1 MPIIKNILLS
11 AAAAL
16 IAAAPASSATR
27 SKKSDINA
35 NINIFTSVVKELQ
48 SNYVDTIDMEATV
61 RTGIDAML
69 YKLDPY
75 TEYFPRQEQQE
86 FRNINAGEYGGIG
99 SYIMERDS
107 AVYISGPQEG
117 APAAL
122 CGLRWGDK
130 ILMIDTV
137 DVKGLGHSKVSEML
151 KGPRGTRVKVKVQ
164 RPFVQDSI
172 LTFDIKRDR
181 ITIPA
186 VGYYTELPGGIG
198 YIMLSQYSEKS
209 DAEVRSALLDL
220 VNNHR
225 IKGLILDLR
234 DNGGGYLESAVKILG
249 YFLPKGTEVLR
260 TRGRGILNEKVYKTT
275 SKPIAPN
282 LPLVVLT
289 DGGTASASE
298 ITAGALQDLDRAVII
313 GSRSFGKGLV
323 QSTFSL
329 PYDGMVK
336 ITTAKYY
343 IPSGRLIQAIDYSHR
358 NADGSAQRIADSLT
372 TEFRTANGRIVRD
385 GGGIT
390 PHIAI
395 ELPEVSRLT
404 YNVVTD
410 NWIFDYANRFA
421 ATTPSIPSPDDFVV
435 TDSIYDDFK
444 SFIDPAK
451 LDYDKV
457 SKTMM
462 EQMRKVATVEGYM
475 TDSLEQQFKI
485 IEQMM
490 SHSLDKDLD
499 THRAAIQPYLERDI
513 VERYYYQ
520 KGAIAKA
527 LHGDKTVEE
536 AVAVLTDPKR
546 YSELL
551 KPATDK
557 PSGK

>member
-1 MPIIKNILLS
+1 M
-11 AAAAL
+11 
-16 IAAAPASSATR
+16 
-27 SKKSDINA
+27 
-35 NINIFTSVVKELQ
+35 
-48 SNYVDTIDMEATV
+48 
-61 RTGIDAML
+61 
-69 YKLDPY
+69 
-75 TEYFPRQEQQE
+75 
-86 FRNINAGEYGGIG
+86 
-99 SYIMERDS
+99 
-107 AVYISGPQEG
+107 
-117 APAAL
+117 
-122 CGLRWGDK
+122 
-130 ILMIDTV
+130 
-137 DVKGLGHSKVSEML
+137 
-151 KGPRGTRVKVKVQ
+151 
-164 RPFVQDSI
+164 
-172 LTFDIKRDR
+172 
-181 ITIPA
+181 
-186 VGYYTELPGGIG
+186 
-198 YIMLSQYSEKS
+198 
-209 DAEVRSALLDL
+209 
-220 VNNHR
+220 
-225 IKGLILDLR
+225 
-234 DNGGGYLESAVKILG
+234 
-249 YFLPKGTEVLR
+249 
-260 TRGRGILNEKVYKTT
+260 
-275 SKPIAPN
+275 
-282 LPLVVLT
+282 
-289 DGGTASASE
+289 
-298 ITAGALQDLDRAVII
+298 II

-390 PHIAI
+390 PDIAI